1 MNDQK
6 NVFVY
11 HYVAKWYNGTME
23 FTLDGVASIDFK
35 VVDYPSYRKFK
46 DTIVYPCILRE
57 MNATEE
63 DIPNSFS
70 LLSLSVL
77 DVKTVVDMLEI

>member
-1 MNDQK
+1 
-6 NVFVY
+6 
-11 HYVAKWYNGTME
+11 ME

-46 DTIVYPCILRE
+46 DTIVE

-63 DIPNSFS
+63 DIPNSFC

-77 DVKTVVDMLEI
+77 DVK